1 MERSVGAAKDWEVGS
16 PCKPQF
22 RIEANSF
29 GSGLSVYHNAEQDI
43 PVGKYRALFFLV
55 PVK

>member
-1 MERSVGAAKDWEVGS
+1 MGAAKDWEVGS